1 MPIYDYT
8 CRTCNITSEEFMT
21 FDEEDNVKCESC
33 GVQMKRCV
41 TLWANTPSRWGDSH
55 GYFDRGLGTYVKSNV
70 HRDKIMKERNIRP
83 VSEQEIDEAQHE
95 SYSTHKQHEKDVVK
109 FQSELAKHNDTTKA
123 IDNTFATQEI

>member
-1 MPIYDYT
+1 MPVYDYKCNT
-8 CRTCNITSEEFMT
+8 CHVTEEHYMS
-21 FDEEDNVKCESC
+21 FDENQTVNCETC
-33 GVQMKRCV
+33 GLKMKRVV

-55 GYFDRGLGTYVKSNV
+55 GYYDRGLGTYVKSNM

-95 SYSTHKQHEKDVVK
+95 SYTSHIQHEKNVAK
-109 FQSELAKHNDTTKA
+109 FQSEIDKHKDITKA